1 MDDPLAG
8 NGTRQEGILDV
19 SVAGDVSAQ
28 RFLLYV
34 LLHVTTYKYRTL
46 PTTTYLV
53 TVALKRPRNSCA
65 RLSSL

>member
-34 LLHVTTYKYRTL
+34 LSTS
-46 PTTTYLV
+46 
-53 TVALKRPRNSCA
+53 RNNICINIEHFQQQ
-65 RLSSL
+65 LTW